1 VPGNRANCY
10 SQDKN
15 MLGREPLQTLIDPFI
30 RSFGGELVSN
40 VLGEAPNLPKNA
52 DYLFRRFNVIA
63 ELKSLEVGSFGE
75 SFQKKMSE
83 LVESWADRGLVLV
96 YGTQRLDLARL
107 PAPCQKDVL
116 SIIAKPL
123 QNNVLRQANRQ
134 IRSTKEA
141 LRLPDARGILM
152 IASDGNED
160 LKPQDVLFF
169 CSRILWRERP
179 EKEGQFPDI
188 DAVVYFNP
196 RMPAVLPTTG
206 QVTLIWG
213 TVLRPPEDLALLAF
227 LDELS
232 EAFRVYMEKM
242 WHVPFPLAELGAGEH
257 QKLRFAG
264 VADRLIKVPRKD
276 TP

>member
-1 VPGNRANCY
+1 
-10 SQDKN
+10 
-15 MLGREPLQTLIDPFI
+15 MQTLIDPFVE
-30 RSFGGELVSN
+30 SFGGELVCN
-40 VLGEAPNLPKNA
+40 IVRDAPNLPKNA
-52 DYLFRRFNVIA
+52 DYLFRRFGIIA

-75 SFQKKMSE
+75 SFQKKMAE

-96 YGTQRLDLARL
+96 YGTQRVDLARL
-107 PAPCQKDVL
+107 PVPCQQEVL

-141 LRLPDARGILM
+141 LGLPGAKGILM

-169 CSRILWRERP
+169 CSRILWRGDS
-179 EKEGQFPDI
+179 EKQVQFPDI

-196 RMPAVLPTTG
+196 RMPVVVPTTG

-213 TVLRPPEDLALLAF
+213 TVLRPPEDPAVLAF
-227 LDELS
+227 VDELS
-232 EAFRVYMEKM
+232 EAFRVYMEKT
-242 WHVPFPLAELGAGEH
+242 WHVPFPRAELVAGEH

-264 VADRLIKVPRKD
+264 VGDRLIKVPRRD

>member
-1 VPGNRANCY
+1 M
-10 SQDKN
+10 Q
-15 MLGREPLQTLIDPFI
+15 GREPLQALIDPFV
-30 RSFGGELVSN
+30 RSFGGELVGD

-83 LVESWADRGLVLV
+83 LVESWANRGLVMV
-96 YGTQRLDLARL
+96 YGTQRLDLDRL
-107 PAPCQKDVL
+107 PAPCQQDVL
-116 SIIAKPL
+116 SVIAKPL

-141 LRLPDARGILM
+141 LGLPDAKGILM

-179 EKEGQFPDI
+179 EKEVQFPDI
-188 DAVVYFNP
+188 GAVVYFNP

-213 TVLRPPEDLALLAF
+213 TVLRPPEDPALLAF

-232 EAFRVYMEKM
+232 KAFRLYMEKT
-242 WHVPFPLAELGAGEH
+242 WHVPFPTAELGAGEH